1 MRCWSVDS
9 TKLSIFQIVTGSQL
23 HNQLWDLAESLTR
36 LRKSFLNDED
46 LIKNEGAPPGV
57 LTKLNINFSSYEAST
72 GSGISV
78 VQVT

>member
-23 HNQLWDLAESLTR
+23 HNQLLDLAESLTR
-36 LRKSFLNDED
+36 LRMSLNDED
-46 LIKNEGAPPGV
+46 LIKNEGASPGV
-57 LTKLNINFSSYEAST
+57 LTKLNINFSSSEAST